1 MANKVSEMFEGLT
14 NNFKGMIDANSVVG
28 EPIIVNDGTMI
39 VPISKVSFGFGGGG
53 WEFDRKKNDTQ
64 SLDDKN
70 FGGGMGGGASVDAM
84 AFLVINNGNVRL
96 IPMEGGS
103 SPVDKL
109 IDLVPEVVD
118 KVNGFFAERRER
130 KAQKKAEENEC
141 ADEIINQGE

>member
-39 VPISKVSFGFGGGG
+39 VPISKVSFG
-53 WEFDRKKNDTQ
+53 
-64 SLDDKN
+64 

>member
-1 MANKVSEMFEGLT
+1 MCIPPAIKAHDV
-14 NNFKGMIDANSVVG
+14 IDAG
-28 EPIIVNDGTMI
+28 TIADGI
-39 VPISKVSFGFGGGG
+39 G
-53 WEFDRKKNDTQ
+53 Q
-64 SLDDKN
+64 
-70 FGGGMGGGASVDAM
+70 GGMGGGASVDAM

>member
-53 WEFDRKKNDTQ
+53 CEFDRKKNDTQ

-84 AFLVINNGNVRL
+84 AFLVINN
-96 IPMEGGS
+96 
-103 SPVDKL
+103 
-109 IDLVPEVVD
+109 DLVPEVVD

>member
-53 WEFDRKKNDTQ
+53 CEFDRKKNDTQ
-64 SLDDKN
+64 SLDDN
-70 FGGGMGGGASVDAM
+70 AM